1 MNKAVMNKAVMNKAV
16 MNKAVMNKAVMNKE
30 EMKSEYVTQVDL
42 DFGKLDGLL
51 AVVIQD
57 AMTQRVLMVG
67 FMNAEAYAR
76 TLETGFVVFFS
87 RSRNKLW
94 MKGETSGHTLQV
106 VAMSTDCDRDALL
119 ITVKANGPGVC
130 HEGFESCFSRTRVNN
145 NWIVSDPQTFSPN
158 DVYSDTKEV
167 VK

>member
-1 MNKAVMNKAVMNKAV
+1 

-30 EMKSEYVTQVDL
+30 KMNSEYVTQVDL

-119 ITVKANGPGVC
+119 ISVKTAGPGVC
-130 HEGFESCFSRTRVNN
+130 HEGFESCFSRTRVND
-145 NWIVSDPQTFSPN
+145 NWIVSDPQTFSPT

>member
-1 MNKAVMNKAVMNKAV
+1 MNNEVMNNE
-16 MNKAVMNKAVMNKE
+16 VMNKE
-30 EMKSEYVTQVDL
+30 VIKSKNATQNQSIATDL
-42 DFGKLDGLL
+42 DFDKLDGLL

-57 AMTQRVLMVG
+57 AVSQRVLMVG

-106 VAMSTDCDRDALL
+106 VAMCTDCDRDALL

-145 NWIVSDPQTFSPN
+145 NWIVSDPQTFSPT
-158 DVYSDTKEV
+158 DVYSDTKEA

>member
-1 MNKAVMNKAVMNKAV
+1 MNKAVMNKAV

>member
-1 MNKAVMNKAVMNKAV
+1 MNNE
-16 MNKAVMNKAVMNKE
+16 VMNKE
-30 EMKSEYVTQVDL
+30 AMSSENVAQADL
-42 DFGKLDGLL
+42 DFEKLDGLL
-51 AVVIQD
+51 TVVIQD

-67 FMNAEAYAR
+67 FMNAESYAR

-145 NWIVSDPQTFSPN
+145 SWIVSDPQTFSPT

>member
-1 MNKAVMNKAVMNKAV
+1 MNKAVMNKAVMN
-16 MNKAVMNKAVMNKE
+16 
-30 EMKSEYVTQVDL
+30 SENTTQDQSITTTDL
-42 DFGKLDGLL
+42 DFDKLNGLL

-57 AMTQRVLMVG
+57 SVTQRVLMVG
-67 FMNAEAYAR
+67 FMNAESYAR

-119 ITVKANGPGVC
+119 ISVKANGPGVC

-145 NWIVSDPQTFSPN
+145 NWIVSDPQTFSPT

-167 VK
+167 AK

>member
-1 MNKAVMNKAVMNKAV
+1 MNKAVMNKANTIQDQ
-16 MNKAVMNKAVMNKE
+16 
-30 EMKSEYVTQVDL
+30 SISTTDL
-42 DFGKLDGLL
+42 DFDKLDGLL

-57 AMTQRVLMVG
+57 SATQRVLMVG
-67 FMNAEAYAR
+67 FMNAESYAR

-119 ITVKANGPGVC
+119 IMVKANGPGVC

-145 NWIVSDPQTFSPN
+145 NWIVSDPQTFSPT

>member
-1 MNKAVMNKAVMNKAV
+1 MNNE
-16 MNKAVMNKAVMNKE
+16 VMNKE
-30 EMKSEYVTQVDL
+30 VMNSENVTQADL
-42 DFGKLDGLL
+42 DFEKLDGLL

-57 AMTQRVLMVG
+57 VATHRVLMVG
-67 FMNAEAYAR
+67 FMNAESYAR

-145 NWIVSDPQTFSPN
+145 NWIVSDPQTFSPT

-167 VK
+167 AK

>member
-1 MNKAVMNKAVMNKAV
+1 MNNEL
-16 MNKAVMNKAVMNKE
+16 MNKE
-30 EMKSEYVTQVDL
+30 VMNSKNVTQFDL

-57 AMTQRVLMVG
+57 AVTQRVLMVG
-67 FMNAEAYAR
+67 FMNAESYAR

-106 VAMSTDCDRDALL
+106 VSMSTDCDRDALL
-119 ITVKANGPGVC
+119 VKVKANGPGVC

-145 NWIVSDPQTFSPN
+145 NWIVSDPQTFLPT

-167 VK
+167 AK